1 MPLAQEAVVKD
12 HGNQPKI
19 ESFAALGQRMENVL
33 ERAKEQA
40 LRAQEM
46 KKTAQKMRD
55 RAVAMVNVSYRT
67 ILH

>member
-1 MPLAQEAVVKD
+1 VKE
-12 HGNQPKI
+12 HGKRPKI

-33 ERAKEQA
+33 ETAREQA

>member
-1 MPLAQEAVVKD
+1 MKGR
-12 HGNQPKI
+12 GNQSKI

-33 ERAKEQA
+33 ERAREQA